1 MTSESN
7 ATGMNSAINMTPMI
21 DILLVLLI
29 IFMVIVPAM
38 PRGESAQIPQT
49 PKSKSHPYP
58 DTVVMEVLQAS
69 GGVVNYRVNQQDVPR
84 WSLPSRLAEIYANRA
99 QKVLFLKGDDKL
111 SFMQIAEVIDIGH
124 AAGVDRVALLTPG
137 AQGVPQ

>member
-7 ATGMNSAINMTPMI
+7 ATGIESALNVTQMI

-38 PRGESAQIPQT
+38 PIGESVQMPQRT
-49 PKSKSHPYP
+49 EAHPYR
-58 DTVVMEVLQAS
+58 DAVVMEVLQARS
-69 GGVVNYRVNQQDVPR
+69 GSVKFRINQQDVPQ

-99 QKVLFLKGDDKL
+99 QKILFLKGDDKL
-111 SFMQIAEVIDIGH
+111 SFMQIAEVVDIGR
-124 AAGVDRVALLTPG
+124 AAGIDRVALLTPG
-137 AQGVPQ
+137 AQSAQQ